1 MIERWCDLNGPRMRV
16 CARDEAL
23 LAPLDATWLRMATD
37 AAGRT
42 DYTLTISR
50 GEVLPAPDDATL
62 LFDGILPDKLPCV
75 ITKVGSDEHYRVEDR
90 ISLLL
95 SKREARIVV
104 APGSENL
111 VRRGLTT
118 LAVGAALATGE
129 QYLLHAAALAL
140 PGRDEAILIFGP
152 SGHGKTTTSLSLLP
166 AGFRLLTDDTCVIK
180 REAGRDHAWALPR
193 ALKVHRKTA
202 ELLPW
207 IRPALTGIWDEE
219 DEQGLTPAA
228 LAGLGSVAPSRP
240 HPIRAIVVLGKR
252 SSGDHEFRSLP
263 KAEML
268 ARIASDNIARNL
280 GGVAPGQNLRLERIA
295 ELVSANPAFELR
307 AGSELGTLPAVLSTG
322 LAR

>member
-16 CARDEAL
+16 RAGDEAL
-23 LAPLDATWLRMATD
+23 LAPLDVTWLRMATEATD
-37 AAGRT
+37 RT

-50 GEVLPAPDDATL
+50 GAVLPAPDDAAL

-75 ITKVGSDEHYRVEDR
+75 VTRVGSDEHYRVEDR
-90 ISLLL
+90 IALLL

-129 QYLLHAAALAL
+129 QYILHAAALAL
-140 PGRDEAILIFGP
+140 PGREEAILIFGP

-180 REAGRDHAWALPR
+180 REAGRDHVWALPR
-193 ALKVHRKTA
+193 GLKVHRKTA

-207 IRPALTGIWDEE
+207 VRPALTGSWDEE
-219 DEQGLTPAA
+219 DEQGLAPAA
-228 LAGLGSVAPSRP
+228 LAGLGGVAPPRP
-240 HPIRAIVVLGKR
+240 HPIRAIIALGKR
-252 SSGDHEFRSLP
+252 SNGDHEFRSLP

-268 ARIASDNIARNL
+268 ARIASDNIARSL
-280 GGVAPGQNLRLERIA
+280 RGVAADQASRMQRIA
-295 ELVSANPAFELR
+295 ALVSAHSTFELR
-307 AGSELGTLPAVLSTG
+307 AGSNLSSLPAKLMAA
-322 LAR
+322 LD

>member
-1 MIERWCDLNGPRMRV
+1 MIERWCDLNGPRMRF

-23 LAPLDATWLRMATD
+23 LAPLDVTWLRMATEASD
-37 AAGRT
+37 RT

-75 ITKVGSDEHYRVEDR
+75 VTKVGSDEHYRVEDR

-118 LAVGAALATGE
+118 LAVGAALATDE
-129 QYLLHAAALAL
+129 QYLLHAAALSL
-140 PGRDEAILIFGP
+140 PGREEAILIFGP

-166 AGFRLLTDDTCVIK
+166 AGFRLLTDDSCVIK
-180 REAGRDHAWALPR
+180 REGGRDHVWALPR
-193 ALKVHRKTA
+193 ALKVHRRTA

-207 IRPALTGIWDEE
+207 IRPSLTGSWDEE
-219 DEQGLTPAA
+219 DEQGLAPAA
-228 LAGLGSVAPSRP
+228 LARLGGVAPPRP

-252 SSGDHEFRSLP
+252 SSGDHEFRSLA
-263 KAEML
+263 KAETL
-268 ARIASDNIARNL
+268 ARIAGDNIGRNL
-280 GGVAPGQNLRLERIA
+280 GGVAPERRGRLVRIA
-295 ELVSANPAFELR
+295 ELVSATPAFELR
-307 AGSELGTLPAVLSTG
+307 AGTDLESLPAKIIAG
-322 LAR
+322 LG

>member
-1 MIERWCDLNGPRMRV
+1 MIERWCDLNGPRMRI
-16 CARDEAL
+16 CAKEEAL
-23 LAPLDATWLRMATD
+23 LAPLDVTWLRMATEATD
-37 AAGRT
+37 RT

-50 GEVLPAPDDATL
+50 GEVLPAPDDAAL
-62 LFDGILPDKLPCV
+62 LFDGILPDNLPCV
-75 ITKVGSDEHYRVEDR
+75 VTRVGSDEHYRVEDR

-95 SKREARIVV
+95 SKRAARIVV

-140 PGRDEAILIFGP
+140 PGHDEAILIFGP

-166 AGFRLLTDDTCVIK
+166 AGFRLLTDDSCVIK
-180 REAGRDHAWALPR
+180 REAGRDQVWALPR

-207 IRPALTGIWDEE
+207 IRPELTGTFDEE
-219 DEQGLTPAA
+219 GEQGLAPAA
-228 LAGLGSVAPSRP
+228 LARLGSVAPPRP
-240 HPIRAIVVLGKR
+240 HPIRAIIVLGKR

-268 ARIASDNIARNL
+268 ARVASDNIGRNL
-280 GGVAPGQNLRLERIA
+280 RGVARDQNVRMGRIA
-295 ELVSANPAFELR
+295 DLVSANPTFELR
-307 AGSELGTLPAVLSTG
+307 AGSNLESLPAKVIAG
-322 LAR
+322 LG